1 MNLDQLTPTS
11 LGYFVFK
18 SDKLEQ
24 WKVFLKDL
32 VGLQLSEKS
41 NANRLAFCM
50 DKQEQRIVI
59 EQGDVNDLSAVGWE
73 FDNDESLNAI
83 VQHIQAMG
91 IEIVE
96 ADKALCESRGVKKAF
111 ICTDPDGVEHELYF
125 GASIIPMNNSFK
137 SDVLVG
143 QFLADRFGAGHYVAN
158 AENVESS
165 LNFYR
170 KVLCIRLSDYITGE
184 VFPGG
189 PVLEATFLH
198 TKTGRHH
205 SVACASIPIPKKLHH
220 FMIEYEDMNDV
231 GLAFD
236 RFKNAD
242 VPFFMGL
249 GHHPNDQMF
258 SFYVQTPDGFGL
270 EIGWGGII
278 IEEDNWEVKTYS
290 QLSDWGH
297 VGPESNDD

>member
-1 MNLDQLTPTS
+1 MNLDQLTPSS

-18 SDKLEQ
+18 SDKLAE
-24 WKVFLKDL
+24 WNTFLKDL
-32 VGLQLSEKS
+32 VGLQLSDKS
-41 NANRLAFCM
+41 SDDQLAFRM
-50 DKQEQRIVI
+50 DKQEQRIII
-59 EQGDVNDLSAVGWE
+59 EKGSANDLSAVGWE
-73 FDNDESLNAI
+73 YDNDQSLN
-83 VQHIQAMG
+83 
-91 IEIVE
+91 EIVLHIKGKGVE
-96 ADKALCESRGVKKAF
+96 IVKADQKFCESRGIKKAY
-111 ICTDPDGVEHELYF
+111 ICTDPDGVDHELYY
-125 GASIIPMNNSFK
+125 GASIIPMNDSFK

-158 AENVESS
+158 AENVEMS

-170 KVLCIRLSDYITGE
+170 NVLCIRLSDYITGE

-220 FMIEYEDMNDV
+220 FMIEYENMNDV

-236 RFKNAD
+236 RFKKAD
-242 VPFFMGL
+242 TPFFMEL

-297 VGPESNDD
+297 VEPRSNDN